1 MSGNSFLLDT
11 NIVLYLLSGD
21 DTLTEL
27 LYEKQLYISIITEM
41 ELLGFKG
48 IGQREETAIRDF
60 IDQCKTVNINEN
72 IKEGTITVRK
82 RYGTKL
88 PDSIIAATALYLD
101 MPLVTA
107 DTGFNKVGELDLV
120 HYEKRS

>member
-11 NIVLYLLSGD
+11 NIVLYLLRGD
-21 DTLTEL
+21 DTLAEL

-48 IGQREETAIRDF
+48 IGEKEEAAIRDF
-60 IDQCKTVNINEN
+60 IGQCKTVNINQN

-88 PDSIIAATALYLD
+88 PDSIITATALYLD

-120 HYEKRS
+120 HYEKEA

>member
-11 NIVLYLLSGD
+11 NIVLYLLRGD
-21 DTLTEL
+21 DTLAEL
-27 LYEKQLYISIITEM
+27 LYEKRLYVSVITEM

-48 IGQREETAIRDF
+48 IGKKEETTIRDF
-60 IDQCKTVNINEN
+60 IGQCKTVNIDED
-72 IKEGTITVRK
+72 IKEGTIAVR
-82 RYGTKL
+82 RHYGTKL

-107 DTGFNKVGELDLV
+107 DTGFYKVTELDLV
-120 HYEKRS
+120 HYDKEA

>member
-11 NIVLYLLSGD
+11 NIVLYLLRGD
-21 DTLTEL
+21 DTLAEL
-27 LYEKQLYISIITEM
+27 LNEKQLYISIITEM
-41 ELLGFKG
+41 ELLGFIG
-48 IGQREETAIRDF
+48 IGNKEETAIRDF
-60 IDQCKTVNINEN
+60 IGQCKTVNINEN
-72 IKEGTITVRK
+72 IKEGTITLRK

-107 DTGFNKVGELDLV
+107 DTGFTRVTELDLV
-120 HYEKRS
+120 NYEKEA